1 MQESE
6 KNEKAESIH
15 ESGLPPAF
23 NPFQEG
29 NLETELP
36 EAKLSDLPEKLRLG
50 VEKAGWSGLMPVQ
63 AKALPYLFAQ
73 RDMMIQSRTGSGKTG
88 AYLLPILEMVNPIQR
103 EVQALVLAPTREL
116 AQQVKTETEILGH
129 ATGVKSIAVYG
140 GVGYKEQ
147 LSAFQNGVHLVVGTP
162 GRVLDHLLR
171 RSLSLD
177 NLKILVFDEA
187 DRLLSMGFYPDMRR
201 LKGYLP
207 DKSISTYMFSATFPP
222 QVIRLANQFLENP
235 GFLNL
240 SSDHIHVTE
249 TEHIYYNVPGM
260 DKDRSLVR
268 IIEVENPHSALIFCN
283 TKARVE
289 YVTVVLQR
297 YGYDADNLTSDLPQA
312 AREAV
317 LDRIRQEKLRFL
329 VATDVAARGID
340 LPELSHVIQYEPP
353 EEPEA
358 YIHRAGRTGRAGGSG
373 TAITIVNAA
382 ERSLLLRIGRR
393 FNINLQELPLPS
405 EDEVERVL
413 SERAITLLE
422 ARLRN
427 RDRLQA
433 ERMTRFLPLVKSLTG
448 SDEEASLLA
457 MLLDDFYQDT
467 FHPPFIPATYK
478 ERTTTK
484 RKSGRP
490 QGRNQRRSQDNRR
503 R

>member
-1 MQESE
+1 
-6 KNEKAESIH
+6 
-15 ESGLPPAF
+15 
-23 NPFQEG
+23 
-29 NLETELP
+29 
-36 EAKLSDLPEKLRLG
+36 
-50 VEKAGWSGLMPVQ
+50 
-63 AKALPYLFAQ
+63 
-73 RDMMIQSRTGSGKTG
+73 
-88 AYLLPILEMVNPIQR
+88 
-103 EVQALVLAPTREL
+103 
-116 AQQVKTETEILGH
+116 
-129 ATGVKSIAVYG
+129 
-140 GVGYKEQ
+140 
-147 LSAFQNGVHLVVGTP
+147 
-162 GRVLDHLLR
+162 
-171 RSLSLD
+171 
-177 NLKILVFDEA
+177 
-187 DRLLSMGFYPDMRR
+187 
-201 LKGYLP
+201 
-207 DKSISTYMFSATFPP
+207 
-222 QVIRLANQFLENP
+222 
-235 GFLNL
+235 
-240 SSDHIHVTE
+240 
-249 TEHIYYNVPGM
+249 
-260 DKDRSLVR
+260 
-268 IIEVENPHSALIFCN
+268 
-283 TKARVE
+283 
-289 YVTVVLQR
+289 
-297 YGYDADNLTSDLPQA
+297 
-312 AREAV
+312 V

-467 FHPPFIPATYK
+467 FHPSFIPATYK